1 MTIMSFGYQGTKS
14 GCYTISSLNHEAH
27 GSFWGSGTIKR
38 SKMPCWTF
46 RSMLDYLKSG
56 QSKTMLH
63 SVIFLWQYNVI
74 LPLFSS
80 FRTEIILVRNS
91 KFFMNQ
97 KHEVV
102 SLRHTVISQHF
113 PTSLWSEQIST
124 KYMGAQRNIRTVFA
138 SSGYC
143 YNMISQNIECPR
155 VPQKNRSRQ
164 NEQKFLKVELALVI

>member
-1 MTIMSFGYQGTKS
+1 MDMTIMSFGYQGTKS

-80 FRTEIILVRNS
+80 FRTDNTRQEFKVLHES
-91 KFFMNQ
+91 KTRSRLF
-97 KHEVV
+97 KTH
-102 SLRHTVISQHF
+102 SHF
-113 PTSLWSEQIST
+113 PTFPNELVKW
-124 KYMGAQRNIRTVFA
+124 ANINEIH
-138 SSGYC
+138 G
-143 YNMISQNIECPR
+143 
-155 VPQKNRSRQ
+155 RSKKHTYSIRQ
-164 NEQKFLKVELALVI
+164 